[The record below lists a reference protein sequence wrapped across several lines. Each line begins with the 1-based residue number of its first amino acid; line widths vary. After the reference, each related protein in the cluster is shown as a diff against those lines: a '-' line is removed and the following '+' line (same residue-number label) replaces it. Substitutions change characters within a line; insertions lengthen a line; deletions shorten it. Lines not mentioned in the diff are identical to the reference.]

1 MVRPTADDEG
11 TPAATP
17 GRCPTP
23 KVNMPGRGTFVG
35 VAWSAAVGA
44 GNQIVAAGLEC
55 SPDRVRL
62 ERLWRPFQDAPAR
75 HHVIER
81 IGGWLAEEMQL
92 AEGRLTVGFDFPFSL
107 AETQLRQLG
116 ILRQAISGPAALGR
130 ALGERYMPAGADV
143 GAAADAVR
151 GEVGRDRPRVTDCYR
166 AVVPPSGRTTAMR
179 RALFG
184 IVALSGVKAAFLPWD
199 APHPDR
205 PSIVEVHPPH
215 LPRALAGICGY
226 RDGDGAGRPAV
237 RASILR
243 LLRGA
248 ARLRFEMEQAAQI
261 IGDGQGIHLD
271 AVLAAVAAAAAQAG
285 SFEQVPHNVPRSE
298 GWIYSIPEEP
308 WRG

>member
-1 MVRPTADDEG
+1 
-11 TPAATP
+11 
-17 GRCPTP
+17 
-23 KVNMPGRGTFVG
+23 MPERGTFVG

-44 GNQIVAAGLEC
+44 GNQIVAAELEC
-55 SPDRVRL
+55 APDRARL
-62 ERLWRPFQDAPAR
+62 VRLWRPFQDAPAR

-81 IGGWLAEEMQL
+81 IGGWLAGESQL
-92 AEGRLTVGFDFPFSL
+92 AQGRLTVAFDFPFSL

-116 ILRQAISGPAALGR
+116 VLRQAISGPAALGG
-130 ALGERYMPAGADV
+130 ALAERYMSAGADV

-184 IVALSGVKAAFLPWD
+184 IVALSSVDASFLPWD
-199 APHPDR
+199 APR
-205 PSIVEVHPPH
+205 PGRTSVLEVHPPH
-215 LPRALAGICGY
+215 VPRALAGICGY
-226 RDGDGAGRPAV
+226 HDGDGPGRPAV

-248 ARLRFEMEQAAQI
+248 TRLRFEMEQAAQI
-261 IGDGQGIHLD
+261 IGDGQGVHLD
-271 AVLAAVAAAAAQAG
+271 AVLGAVAAAAAQAG

-308 WRG
+308 WRH

>member
-1 MVRPTADDEG
+1 
-11 TPAATP
+11 
-17 GRCPTP
+17 
-23 KVNMPGRGTFVG
+23 
-35 VAWSAAVGA
+35 
-44 GNQIVAAGLEC
+44 
-55 SPDRVRL
+55 
-62 ERLWRPFQDAPAR
+62 
-75 HHVIER
+75 
-81 IGGWLAEEMQL
+81 
-92 AEGRLTVGFDFPFSL
+92 
-107 AETQLRQLG
+107 
-116 ILRQAISGPAALGR
+116 
-130 ALGERYMPAGADV
+130 
-143 GAAADAVR
+143 
-151 GEVGRDRPRVTDCYR
+151 
-166 AVVPPSGRTTAMR
+166 MR

-205 PSIVEVHPPH
+205 PSVVEVHPPH

-248 ARLRFEMEQAAQI
+248 TRLRFEMEQAAQI

-271 AVLAAVAAAAAQAG
+271 AVLGAVAAAAAQAG